1 MMGLKVMMVQEYTT
15 EWLLVEVTESAM
27 TLVPVLTAFI
37 YLS

>member
-15 EWLLVEVTESAM
+15 EWLSVEVTESAM
-27 TLVPVLTAFI
+27 TPVPVLTAFI